1 MEGTSTVSTQELR
14 ASCGAEDPNELPS
27 FKELREK
34 LAWDTKHKPW
44 DCYGLFIGQLAFFIG
59 PATPTASDRF
69 ENRHFP
75 RHGSTGWCSD
85 SFSVVRL
92 MNIFVKSCSK
102 IAGGDPAGNSQQAD
116 ISDIQLA
123 YASGFQS
130 VFTLIHSYPTHLQQ
144 LDTQHRKKSSRPL
157 RMATTIQPTCEFHV
171 GFNFLQT
178 PNSKRFFTCLWL
190 RKQSQT
196 VTWNLILALFGPP
209 QDIFGWRMPSW
220 MAGSTRWRK
229 RSFPTRPP
237 ACSAGR
243 SASGRRCSVRWRW
256 SRRCVPTT
264 APSLMASSQVG
275 GPTCSRWSTVFCPQ
289 WFFASKL
296 EKQY

>member
-1 MEGTSTVSTQELR
+1 MGTWEYRMMLGQFL
-14 ASCGAEDPNELPS
+14 CGEVDE
-27 FKELREK
+27 
-34 LAWDTKHKPW
+34 
-44 DCYGLFIGQLAFFIG
+44 
-59 PATPTASDRF
+59 
-69 ENRHFP
+69 HFCEI
-75 RHGSTGWCSD
+75 HG
-85 SFSVVRL
+85 
-92 MNIFVKSCSK
+92 SK
-102 IAGGDPAGNSQQAD
+102 IAGGDPAGSQQA
-116 ISDIQLA
+116 DIQLA

-130 VFTLIHSYPTHLQQ
+130 VLTLIHSYPTHLQQ
-144 LDTQHRKKSSRPL
+144 LDPQHRKKSSRPL

-178 PNSKRFFTCLWL
+178 PTSKRFFTCLWL

-196 VTWNLILALFGPP
+196 VTWNLILALFGHP
-209 QDIFGWRMPSW
+209 QDIFGWLMPSW

-275 GPTCSRWSTVFCPQ
+275 GPTCSRWSTVFFVPRDFLLLNLKNKTNYIVIVDC
-289 WFFASKL
+289 
-296 EKQY
+296 